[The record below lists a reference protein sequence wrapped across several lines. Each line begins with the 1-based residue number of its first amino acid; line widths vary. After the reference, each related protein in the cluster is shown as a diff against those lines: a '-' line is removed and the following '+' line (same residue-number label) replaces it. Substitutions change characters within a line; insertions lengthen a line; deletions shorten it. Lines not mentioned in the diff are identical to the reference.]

1 MTDSPTLPP
10 TPGKPID
17 TSTADMRAALLG
29 LSTHIAEAQSEDDV
43 CRAVVEALRVD
54 SFGFDG
60 VGLYLAGT
68 AAFEPSL
75 RASSGALGTM
85 GSESQ
90 LRLPLQAGQ
99 SAIGELVVQ
108 RERGRPFSKGDLDI
122 LTAAA
127 NQAGIAIGRAR
138 LLEMERRRAG
148 EQRALLDT
156 LADLSA
162 ELELDKLLEAVLK
175 RAVTLLGATGGELA
189 VFDESTEELVIVASH
204 NIGRASI
211 GTRMAMG
218 EGAMGQAAL
227 VREPLII
234 PDYQAWAGRSSQY
247 TNTGLH
253 AVMVAPLLIG
263 SRLVGSIGIVNADPT
278 RRLGQEDVRLM
289 NLFAAQAA
297 VAIEN
302 ARLYTVERERASEQ
316 QALLDTLADLSA
328 ELELPRVLE
337 AVLERAVTLL
347 GVTGGEVAIQDEA
360 SGELVVVASK
370 NIGRDSSGTRLK
382 PGEGAMGAVARSLE
396 PLIIPSYGEWLGRS
410 TKYEDLLVHS
420 VMAAPLLIGHRMVG
434 AIATVHSDPARKFGS
449 ADLRRL
455 MMFAP
460 QAAIAIEN
468 ARLFTR
474 ERRRAE
480 EQQAL
485 LATMQDL
492 SSELDLSKVLTRVLE
507 RAVALLGVTGG
518 ELATYDE
525 WRKDLVIAASHNMPA
540 NAVGTRMAL
549 GEGAMGKVAETRRP
563 LVIPHYQDWEGRS
576 GQYTD
581 TSLQS
586 VIAIP
591 LLIGQR
597 LVGAIAT
604 VHNDPSREVG
614 EADIQSLAFFAPQ
627 AAIAI
632 ENARLLAAAQRYFE
646 SLVVN
651 NPVATVNLDGNF
663 NVVSCNPAFEKL
675 FGYTEAQA
683 MGRNLDELVTTPET
697 RAEALQ
703 YSQQGVAGQM
713 TTGTGR
719 RRRNDGTLVDVELY
733 TIPVIVAGEQVG
745 IIAMYHDITEL
756 LRARREAQAANTAK
770 SHFLASMSHELRTPL
785 NAILGYSE
793 MLQEDAAAE
802 GHGNFIPDLQKI
814 ESAGRHLLTL
824 INDVLDLS
832 KIEAGKMD
840 LYLETFEVRPVLEA
854 VASTVEPLIGK
865 NGNTLRL
872 DWAENLGTMRAD
884 ITRIRQILL
893 NLLSNASKFTE
904 RGTITLEARRHST
917 ESGEQLT
924 FAVRDTGVGMTE
936 EQLGRLFQAFA
947 QAEASTSAK
956 YGGTGL
962 GLAISRKFAEMM
974 GGDIAVSSM
983 PGSGT
988 TFTVRLPAVVPET
1001 EPAPI
1006 RLPRNGGSRLGT
1018 VLVIDDDPAMRTL
1031 MERILGKEGFRVI
1044 TAPDGPTG
1052 LELAR
1057 REQPVVITLDLLMPG
1072 MDGWTVLGAL
1082 KAQEDLAHIPVIM
1095 LTILDEQRIG
1105 FALGAAEYL
1114 TKPIERDRLV
1124 AVLRRYSRNPGLP
1137 VLVVED
1143 DSATRAVLGRALSG
1157 EGRVVREAENG
1168 RVALDYL
1175 KREIPGLILLDL
1187 MMPEMDGF
1195 ELLAA
1200 LRERPEWEKIPVVVI
1215 TAKDLTAEDHAR
1227 LNGAVQQIVPKN
1239 SGDPQA
1245 LLDYV
1250 LDLVS
1255 SSALEVPAMPLTG
1268 V

>member
-1 MTDSPTLPP
+1 
-10 TPGKPID
+10 
-17 TSTADMRAALLG
+17 MRDALLG
-29 LSTHIAEAQSEDDV
+29 LSTHIAEAQSEDEV
-43 CRAVVEALRVD
+43 CHAVVDALRVD
-54 SFGFDG
+54 TFGFDG
-60 VGLYLAGT
+60 VGIYLAGT

-75 RASSGALGTM
+75 RASSGILDAG

-90 LRLPLQAGQ
+90 LRLPLHAGQ
-99 SAIGELVVQ
+99 SAIGELMVQ
-108 RERGRPFSKGDLDI
+108 RARGRPFSKGDLDI

-175 RAVTLLGATGGELA
+175 RAVTLLGVTGGELA
-189 VFDESTEELVIVASH
+189 VFDEPTEELVIVASH

-218 EGAMGQAAL
+218 EGAMGQAAMA
-227 VREPLII
+227 REPLII
-234 PDYQAWAGRSSQY
+234 PDYQAWEGRSSQY
-247 TNTGLH
+247 LNTGLH

-263 SRLVGSIGIVNADPT
+263 SRLVGSIGIVNADPA

-328 ELELPRVLE
+328 ELELPKVLE
-337 AVLERAVTLL
+337 AVLQRAVTLL
-347 GVTGGEVAIQDEA
+347 GVTGGEVAIQDE
-360 SGELVVVASK
+360 STGELVVVASK

-396 PLIIPSYGEWLGRS
+396 PLIIPAYGEWLGRS

-420 VMAAPLLIGHRMVG
+420 VMAAPLMIGHRMVG
-434 AIATVHSDPARKFGS
+434 AIATVHSDPARKFGQS
-449 ADLRRL
+449 DLRRL

-468 ARLFTR
+468 ARLFSR

-492 SSELDLSKVLTRVLE
+492 SSELDLSRVLSRVLE
-507 RAVALLGVTGG
+507 RVVALFEVAGG

-525 WRKDLVIAASHNMPA
+525 WRKDLVIAASYRMPTD
-540 NAVGTRMAL
+540 AVGTRMAI
-549 GEGAMGKVAETRRP
+549 GEGAMGKVAETHQP
-563 LVIPHYQDWEGRS
+563 LIIPRYQDWEGRS
-576 GQYTD
+576 GQYT
-581 TSLQS
+581 SEALQS

-604 VHNDPSREVG
+604 VHNDPSRQFG
-614 EADIQSLAFFAPQ
+614 AADIQALDFFAAQ

-646 SLVVN
+646 SLVAN
-651 NPVATVNLDGNF
+651 NPVATVNLDINS
-663 NVVSCNPAFEKL
+663 NIVSINPAFERL
-675 FGYTEAQA
+675 FGYSQA
-683 MGRNLDELVTTPET
+683 AALGRNLDELVTTQET
-697 RAEALQ
+697 LAEAVQ
-703 YSQQGVAGQM
+703 YSRQGVAGQM
-713 TTGTGR
+713 TSGTGQR
-719 RRRNDGTLVDVELY
+719 RRQDGTLVDVDVY

-756 LRARREAQAANTAK
+756 LRARREAQVANTAK

-814 ESAGRHLLTL
+814 EGAGRHLLTL

-832 KIEAGKMD
+832 KIEAGKME
-840 LYLETFEVRPVLEA
+840 LYLESFEIRPMLEA
-854 VASTVEPLIGK
+854 VAATVQPLVTR
-865 NGNTLRL
+865 NGNTLKA
-872 DWAENLGTMRAD
+872 DWADNLGTMRAD
-884 ITRIRQILL
+884 VTRVRQILL

-904 RGTITLEARRHST
+904 RGTLRLEVKREPSPA
-917 ESGEQLT
+917 GERVV
-924 FAVRDTGVGMTE
+924 FAVHDTGVGMTE
-936 EQLGRLFQAFA
+936 EQLGRLFQAFS

-962 GLAISRKFAEMM
+962 GLAISKKFAEMM
-974 GGDIAVSSM
+974 GGDIVVTST
-983 PGSGT
+983 PGKGT
-988 TFTVRLPAVVPET
+988 TFTVRLPVVVTET
-1001 EPAPI
+1001 EAVARPPV
-1006 RLPRNGGSRLGT
+1006 PSGGERLGT
-1018 VLVIDDDPAMRTL
+1018 VLVIDDDPATRAL
-1031 MERILGKEGFRVI
+1031 MERILRKEGFRVV

-1052 LELAR
+1052 LALAR
-1057 REQPVVITLDLLMPG
+1057 QEKPVVITLDLLMPG
-1072 MDGWTVLGAL
+1072 MDGWTVLEAL
-1082 KAQEDLAHIPVIM
+1082 KNDGDLADIPVVM

-1114 TKPIERDRLV
+1114 TKPIERNRLV
-1124 AVLRRYSRNPGLP
+1124 AVLRRYSRGDPARP
-1137 VLVVED
+1137 VLIVED
-1143 DSATRAVLGRALSG
+1143 DEATRTMLGRALSA
-1157 EGRVVREAENG
+1157 EGRSVQVAENG
-1168 RVALDYL
+1168 RVALL
-1175 KREIPGLILLDL
+1175 RLAEATPGLILLDL
-1187 MMPEMDGF
+1187 LMPEMDGF

-1200 LRERPEWEKIPVVVI
+1200 LRERPEWQRIPVVVI

-1227 LNGAVQQIVPKN
+1227 LNGAVRQVVPK
-1239 SGDPQA
+1239 GDGSPE
-1245 LLDYV
+1245 LLLSYV
-1250 LDLVS
+1250 RSLVS
-1255 SSALEVPAMPLTG
+1255 ANGLEVVA
-1268 V
+1268 

>member
-1 MTDSPTLPP
+1 
-10 TPGKPID
+10 
-17 TSTADMRAALLG
+17 MRVALLG
-29 LSTHIAEAQSEDDV
+29 LSTRIAEAQSEDEA

-54 SFGFDG
+54 TFGFDG

-68 AAFEPSL
+68 DAFAPSL
-75 RASSGALGTM
+75 RASSGNYTEGTKAE
-85 GSESQ
+85 SE
-90 LRLPLQAGQ
+90 LRLPLRAGQ

-108 RERGRPFSKGDLDI
+108 RGRGRPFSKGDLDI

-138 LLEMERRRAG
+138 LLETERRRAG

-175 RAVTLLGATGGELA
+175 RAVTLLGVTGGELA
-189 VFDESTEELVIVASH
+189 VFDESTQQLVIVASH
-204 NIGRASI
+204 NLGRESI
-211 GTRMAMG
+211 GTRMGMG
-218 EGAMGQAAL
+218 EGAMGHAAL
-227 VREPLII
+227 AREPLII
-234 PDYQAWAGRSSQY
+234 PDYQAWEGQSNQY
-247 TNTGLH
+247 SNSGLH

-263 SRLVGSIGIVNADPT
+263 SRLVGSIGMVNADQS
-278 RRLGQEDVRLM
+278 RQLGHEDVRLM

-302 ARLYTVERERASEQ
+302 ARLYTVERERATEQ

-328 ELELPRVLE
+328 ELELPKVLE
-337 AVLERAVTLL
+337 AVLQRAMNLL
-347 GVTGGEVAIQDEA
+347 GVTGGEVAILDDA
-360 SGELVVVASK
+360 TGELVVVASK
-370 NIGRDSSGTRLK
+370 NIGRDSTGTRLK
-382 PGEGAMGAVARSLE
+382 PGEGAMGTVLKSHE
-396 PLIIPSYGEWLGRS
+396 PLLIPSYGEWLGRS

-420 VMAAPLLIGHRMVG
+420 VMAGPLVIGQRLVG
-434 AIATVHSDPARKFGS
+434 AIATVHSDPSRRFGQS
-449 ADLRRL
+449 DLRRL

-474 ERRRAE
+474 EKRRAE

-485 LATMQDL
+485 LDTMQDL
-492 SSELDLSKVLTRVLE
+492 SSELDLRRVLQRVLE
-507 RAVALLGVTGG
+507 RAVSLLGVTGG
-518 ELATYDE
+518 ELATFDE
-525 WRKDLVIAASHNMPA
+525 WQKDLVIAASHNMPA
-540 NAVGTRMAL
+540 DAVGTRMAI
-549 GEGAMGKVAETRRP
+549 GEGAMGKVAETHQP
-563 LVIPHYQDWEGRS
+563 LVIPRYQDWEGRS
-576 GQYTD
+576 GQYTSV
-581 TSLQS
+581 SLQS

-591 LLIGQR
+591 LLIGNR
-597 LVGAIAT
+597 LVGAIAA
-604 VHNDPSREVG
+604 VHDDPSRDVG
-614 EADIQSLAFFAPQ
+614 QSDVDVLKFFAPQ

-651 NPVATVNLDGNF
+651 NPVATVNLDINF

-675 FGYTEAQA
+675 FGYSEAQA
-683 MGRNLDELVTTPET
+683 IGHNLDELVTTPET
-697 RAEALQ
+697 RAEAQQ

-719 RRRNDGTLVDVELY
+719 RRRQDGTMVDVELY

-793 MLQEDAAAE
+793 MLQEDAETA
-802 GHGNFIPDLQKI
+802 GQPGFVPDLQKI
-814 ESAGRHLLTL
+814 EAAGRHLLTL

-832 KIEAGKMD
+832 KIEAGKME
-840 LYLETFEVRPVLEA
+840 LYLESFEVKTVLEA
-854 VASTVEPLIGK
+854 VASTVEPLIHK
-865 NGNTLRL
+865 NGNTLVQA
-872 DWAENLGTMRAD
+872 WGTHLGTMRAD
-884 ITRIRQILL
+884 VTRVRQILL
-893 NLLSNASKFTE
+893 NLLSNASKFTDH
-904 RGTITLEARRHST
+904 GTITLTAGRQSS
-917 ESGEQLT
+917 ESGEMVS
-924 FAVRDTGVGMTE
+924 FSVRDTGVGMTE
-936 EQLGRLFQAFA
+936 EQLGRLFQAFS
-947 QAEASTSAK
+947 QAEASTASK

-962 GLAISRKFAEMM
+962 GLAISKRFAEMM
-974 GGDIAVSSM
+974 GGDITVSST
-983 PGSGT
+983 PGQGT
-988 TFTVRLPAVVPET
+988 TFTVRLPAVVA
-1001 EPAPI
+1001 EPVATA
-1006 RLPRNGGSRLGT
+1006 LPASRVTGTMGT

-1031 MERILGKEGFRVI
+1031 MERILGREGFHVV

-1057 REQPVVITLDLLMPG
+1057 RENPRVITLDLLMPG
-1072 MDGWTVLGAL
+1072 MDGWEVLGAL
-1082 KAQEDLAHIPVIM
+1082 KAQEDLAHIPVVM
-1095 LTILDEQRIG
+1095 LTILDEKRIG

-1124 AVLRRYSRNPGLP
+1124 SVLRRYGQEPGLP

-1143 DSATRAVLGRALSG
+1143 DEATRSVLGRALSG
-1157 EGRVVREAENG
+1157 EGRTVREAANG
-1168 RVALDYL
+1168 RIALTFL
-1175 KREIPGLILLDL
+1175 EKEIPGLILLDL

-1200 LRERPEWEKIPVVVI
+1200 LRERPDWEKIPVVVI

-1227 LNGAVQQIVPKN
+1227 LNGAVRQVVPK
-1239 SGDPQA
+1239 SDHPPEE
-1245 LLDYV
+1245 LLGYV
-1250 LDLVS
+1250 KSLVHS
-1255 SSALEVPAMPLTG
+1255 SLSAEVVA
-1268 V
+1268 

>member
-1 MTDSPTLPP
+1 
-10 TPGKPID
+10 
-17 TSTADMRAALLG
+17 MRVALLG
-29 LSTHIAEAQSEDDV
+29 LSTRIAEAQSEDEA

-54 SFGFDG
+54 TFGFDG

-68 AAFEPSL
+68 DAFAPSL
-75 RASSGALGTM
+75 RASSGNYTDGTKAE
-85 GSESQ
+85 SE
-90 LRLPLQAGQ
+90 LRLPLRAGQ

-108 RERGRPFSKGDLDI
+108 RGRGRPFSKGDLDI
-122 LTAAA
+122 LTAAT

-138 LLEMERRRAG
+138 LLETERRRAG

-175 RAVTLLGATGGELA
+175 RAVTLLGVTGGELA
-189 VFDESTEELVIVASH
+189 VFDDSTQQLVIVASH
-204 NIGRASI
+204 NLGRASI

-218 EGAMGQAAL
+218 EGAMGHAAMA
-227 VREPLII
+227 REPLII
-234 PDYQAWAGRSSQY
+234 PDYQAWEGQSNQY
-247 TNTGLH
+247 SNSGLH

-263 SRLVGSIGIVNADPT
+263 SRLVGSIGMVNADPT
-278 RRLGQEDVRLM
+278 RQLGHEDVRLM

-302 ARLYTVERERASEQ
+302 ARLYTVERERATEQ

-328 ELELPRVLE
+328 ELELPKVLE
-337 AVLERAVTLL
+337 AVLQRAMNLL
-347 GVTGGEVAIQDEA
+347 GVTGGEVAILDDA
-360 SGELVVVASK
+360 TGELVVVASK

-382 PGEGAMGAVARSLE
+382 PGEGAMGTVLQTNE

-410 TKYEDLLVHS
+410 SKYEDLLVHS
-420 VMAAPLLIGHRMVG
+420 VMAGPLVIGHRMVG
-434 AIATVHSDPARKFGS
+434 AIATVHSDPSRHFGPS
-449 ADLRRL
+449 DLRRL

-474 ERRRAE
+474 EKRRAE

-485 LATMQDL
+485 LDTMQDL
-492 SSELDLSKVLTRVLE
+492 SSELDLNRVLQRVLE
-507 RAVALLGVTGG
+507 RAVSLLGVTGG
-518 ELATYDE
+518 ELATFDE
-525 WRKDLVIAASHNMPA
+525 WQKDLVIAASHNMPA
-540 NAVGTRMAL
+540 DAVGTRMAI
-549 GEGAMGKVAETRRP
+549 GEGAMGKVAETQQP
-563 LVIPHYQDWEGRS
+563 LVIPRYQDWEGRS
-576 GQYTD
+576 GQYT
-581 TSLQS
+581 SVELQS

-597 LVGAIAT
+597 LVGAIAA
-604 VHNDPSREVG
+604 VHDDPSRDFGV
-614 EADIQSLAFFAPQ
+614 ADVNVLKFFAPQ

-651 NPVATVNLDGNF
+651 NPVATVNLDINF

-675 FGYTEAQA
+675 FGYTESDAV
-683 MGRNLDELVTTPET
+683 GRNLDELVTTPET

-719 RRRNDGTLVDVELY
+719 RRRQDGTLVDVELY

-793 MLQEDAAAE
+793 MLQEDAETADQKS
-802 GHGNFIPDLQKI
+802 FVPDLQKI
-814 ESAGRHLLTL
+814 EAAGRHLLTL

-832 KIEAGKMD
+832 KIEAGKME
-840 LYLETFEVRPVLEA
+840 LYVETFELGTMLDA
-854 VASTVEPLIGK
+854 VSSTVEPLIHK
-865 NGNTLRL
+865 NGNTLRREGT
-872 DWAENLGTMRAD
+872 DHLGTMRAD
-884 ITRIRQILL
+884 VTRVRQILL

-904 RGTITLEARRHST
+904 RGTITLEARRQASGA
-917 ESGEQLT
+917 GEQVI
-924 FAVRDTGVGMTE
+924 FSVRDTGVGMTD
-936 EQLGRLFQAFA
+936 EQLGRLFQAFS
-947 QAEASTSAK
+947 QAEASTSSK

-962 GLAISRKFAEMM
+962 GLAISKRFAEMM
-974 GGDIAVSSM
+974 GGDITVTSL
-983 PGSGT
+983 PGVGT
-988 TFTVRLPAVVPET
+988 TFTVCIPAVVS
-1001 EPAPI
+1001 EPRTTPVPASKAGE
-1006 RLPRNGGSRLGT
+1006 NKLGT
-1018 VLVIDDDPAMRTL
+1018 VLVIDDDPAMRNL
-1031 MERILGKEGFRVI
+1031 MERILGREGFHVV
-1044 TAPDGPTG
+1044 TAVDGPSG

-1057 REQPVVITLDLLMPG
+1057 SEKPVVITLDLLMPG
-1072 MDGWTVLGAL
+1072 MDGWEVLGAL
-1082 KAQEDLAHIPVIM
+1082 KAQEDLAHIPVVM

-1114 TKPIERDRLV
+1114 TKPIERDKLV
-1124 AVLRRYSRNPGLP
+1124 AVLRRYGREPGSP

-1143 DSATRAVLGRALSG
+1143 DEATRSVLGRALAG

-1168 RVALDYL
+1168 RVALAFL
-1175 KREIPGLILLDL
+1175 EEETPGLILLDL

-1227 LNGAVQQIVPKN
+1227 LNGAVQHVVPK
-1239 SGDPQA
+1239 SEKSPEA
-1245 LLDYV
+1245 LLGYV
-1250 LDLVS
+1250 RSLVHS
-1255 SSALEVPAMPLTG
+1255 SLAVEMVP
-1268 V
+1268 

>member
-1 MTDSPTLPP
+1 
-10 TPGKPID
+10 
-17 TSTADMRAALLG
+17 MRAALLG
-29 LSTHIAEAQSEDDV
+29 LSTRIAEAQSEDEA
-43 CRAVVEALRVD
+43 CRAVVDALRVD
-54 SFGFDG
+54 AFGFDA

-68 AAFEPSL
+68 DAFAPSL
-75 RASSGALGTM
+75 RASSGNLADGAKAE
-85 GSESQ
+85 SE
-90 LRLPLQAGQ
+90 LRLPLRAGQ

-108 RERGRPFSKGDLDI
+108 RGRGRPFSKGDLDI

-138 LLEMERRRAG
+138 LLETERRRAS

-175 RAVTLLGATGGELA
+175 RAVALLGVTGGELA
-189 VFDESTEELVIVASH
+189 VFDESSQELVIVASH
-204 NIGRASI
+204 NLGRESI
-211 GTRMAMG
+211 GTRMVMG
-218 EGAMGQAAL
+218 EGAMGHAAL
-227 VREPLII
+227 AREPLII
-234 PDYQAWAGRSSQY
+234 PDYQAWEGQSNQY
-247 TNTGLH
+247 SNSGLH

-263 SRLVGSIGIVNADPT
+263 SRLVGSIGMVNSDQS
-278 RRLGQEDVRLM
+278 RQLGHEDVRLM

-302 ARLYTVERERASEQ
+302 ARLYSVERERATEQ

-328 ELELPRVLE
+328 ELELPKVLE
-337 AVLERAVTLL
+337 AVLQRAMNLL
-347 GVTGGEVAIQDEA
+347 GVTGGEVAILDDA
-360 SGELVVVASK
+360 TGDLVVVASK

-382 PGEGAMGAVARSLE
+382 AGEGAMGTVLKNHE

-420 VMAAPLLIGHRMVG
+420 VMAGPLLIGQRMVG
-434 AIATVHSDPARKFGS
+434 AIATVHSDPGRAFGPS
-449 ADLRRL
+449 DLRRL

-474 ERRRAE
+474 EKRRAE

-485 LATMQDL
+485 LDTMQDL
-492 SSELDLSKVLTRVLE
+492 SSELDLHRVLQRVLE
-507 RAVALLGVTGG
+507 RAVSLLGVTGG
-518 ELATYDE
+518 ELATFDE
-525 WRKDLVIAASHNMPA
+525 WQRDLVIAASHNMPA
-540 NAVGTRMAL
+540 DAVGTRMAI
-549 GEGAMGKVAETRRP
+549 GEGAMGKVAETHQP
-563 LVIPHYQDWEGRS
+563 LVIPRYQDWEGRS
-576 GQYTD
+576 GQYT
-581 TSLQS
+581 SESIKS

-597 LVGAIAT
+597 LVGAIAA
-604 VHNDPSREVG
+604 VHCDQARDVG
-614 EADIQSLAFFAPQ
+614 QSDVDILKFFAPQ

-651 NPVATVNLDGNF
+651 NPVATVNLDINF

-675 FGYTEAQA
+675 FGYGEDQVV
-683 MGRNLDELVTTPET
+683 GRNLDELVTTPET
-697 RAEALQ
+697 RAEAQQ

-713 TTGTGR
+713 TSGTGR
-719 RRRNDGTLVDVELY
+719 RRRQDGTMVDVELY

-756 LRARREAQAANTAK
+756 LRARREAQAASTAK

-793 MLQEDAAAE
+793 MLQEDAESA
-802 GHGNFIPDLQKI
+802 GQSGFIPDLQKI

-832 KIEAGKMD
+832 KIEAGKME
-840 LYLETFEVRPVLEA
+840 LYLESFEVKTVLEA
-854 VASTVEPLIGK
+854 VAATVEPLIHK
-865 NGNTLRL
+865 NGNTLRQE
-872 DWAENLGTMRAD
+872 WANDLGAMRAD
-884 ITRIRQILL
+884 VTRVRQILL
-893 NLLSNASKFTE
+893 NLLSNASKFTDH
-904 RGTITLEARRHST
+904 GTITLAAER
-917 ESGEQLT
+917 SGDGTRVT
-924 FAVRDTGVGMTE
+924 FSVRDTGVGMTE
-936 EQLGRLFQAFA
+936 EQVGKLFQAFS
-947 QAEASTSAK
+947 QAEASTAAK

-962 GLAISRKFAEMM
+962 GLAISKRFAEMM
-974 GGDIAVSSM
+974 GGTITVTST
-983 PGSGT
+983 PGKGT
-988 TFTVRLPAVVPET
+988 TFAVHLPVVVAESKAPVVT
-1001 EPAPI
+1001 PAP
-1006 RLPRNGGSRLGT
+1006 GVTSVGT

-1031 MERILGKEGFRVI
+1031 MERILGREGFRVI

-1057 REQPVVITLDLLMPG
+1057 REKPTVITLDLLMPG
-1072 MDGWTVLGAL
+1072 MDGWEVLGAL
-1082 KAQEDLAHIPVIM
+1082 KAQEELAQIPVVM

-1124 AVLRRYSRNPGLP
+1124 AVLRRYGRETGRP

-1143 DSATRAVLGRALSG
+1143 DEATRTVLGRALSG
-1157 EGRVVREAENG
+1157 EGRVVREAANG
-1168 RVALDYL
+1168 RIALSYL
-1175 KREIPGLILLDL
+1175 EKEIPGLILLDL

-1200 LRERPEWEKIPVVVI
+1200 LRERPEWERIPVVVI

-1227 LNGAVQQIVPKN
+1227 LNGAVQQVVPK
-1239 SGDPQA
+1239 SERPPEE
-1245 LLDYV
+1245 LLGYV
-1250 LDLVS
+1250 KSLVQS
-1255 SSALEVPAMPLTG
+1255 SPAAEA
-1268 V
+1268 VA

>member
-1 MTDSPTLPP
+1 MSLIPPIPASPV
-10 TPGKPID
+10 KPVE
-17 TSTADMRAALLG
+17 TSSADMRIALLG
-29 LSTHIAEAQSEDDV
+29 LSTRIAEAQSEDET

-54 SFGFDG
+54 TFGFDA

-68 AAFEPSL
+68 DAFAPSL
-75 RASSGALGTM
+75 RASSGNFADGAKAE
-85 GSESQ
+85 SE
-90 LRLPLQAGQ
+90 LRLPLRAGQ

-108 RERGRPFSKGDLDI
+108 RARGRPFSKGDLDI

-127 NQAGIAIGRAR
+127 NQGGIAIGRAR
-138 LLEMERRRAG
+138 LLETERRRAS

-175 RAVTLLGATGGELA
+175 RAVALLGVTGGELA
-189 VFDESTEELVIVASH
+189 VFDESSQQLVIVASH
-204 NIGRASI
+204 NLGRASI

-218 EGAMGQAAL
+218 EGAMGHAAL
-227 VREPLII
+227 AREPLII
-234 PDYQAWAGRSSQY
+234 PDYQAWEGQSNQY
-247 TNTGLH
+247 SNSGLH

-263 SRLVGSIGIVNADPT
+263 SRLVGSIGMVNSDQA
-278 RRLGQEDVRLM
+278 RQLGHEDVRLM

-302 ARLYTVERERASEQ
+302 ARLYTVERERATEQ

-328 ELELPRVLE
+328 ELELPKVLE
-337 AVLERAVTLL
+337 AVLQRAMNLL
-347 GVTGGEVAIQDEA
+347 GVTGGEVAILDDA
-360 SGELVVVASK
+360 TGELVVVASK

-382 PGEGAMGAVARSLE
+382 SGEGAMGTVLKNRE
-396 PLIIPSYGEWLGRS
+396 PLLIPSYGEWLGRS
-410 TKYEDLLVHS
+410 AKYEDLLVHS
-420 VMAAPLLIGHRMVG
+420 VMAGPLVIGQRLVG
-434 AIATVHSDPARKFGS
+434 AIATVHSDPSRQFGP

-474 ERRRAE
+474 EKRRAE

-485 LATMQDL
+485 LDTMQDL
-492 SSELDLSKVLTRVLE
+492 SSELDLRRVLQRVLE
-507 RAVALLGVTGG
+507 RAVALLGVSGG
-518 ELATYDE
+518 ELATFDE
-525 WRKDLVIAASHNMPA
+525 WQKDLVIAASHNMPA
-540 NAVGTRMAL
+540 DAVGTRMAI
-549 GEGAMGKVAETRRP
+549 GEGAMGKVAETHQP
-563 LVIPHYQDWEGRS
+563 LVIPRYQDWEGRS
-576 GQYTD
+576 GQYTSV
-581 TSLQS
+581 SLQS

-597 LVGAIAT
+597 LVGAIAA
-604 VHNDPSREVG
+604 VHDDPSRDVG
-614 EADIQSLAFFAPQ
+614 QSDVDVLKFFAPQ

-651 NPVATVNLDGNF
+651 NPVATVNLDINF

-675 FGYTEAQA
+675 FGYAEEEAV
-683 MGRNLDELVTTPET
+683 GRNLDELVTTPET
-697 RAEALQ
+697 RAEAQQ

-719 RRRNDGTLVDVELY
+719 RRRQDGTMVDVELY

-745 IIAMYHDITEL
+745 IIAMYHDVTEL
-756 LRARREAQAANTAK
+756 LRARREAQAASTAK

-793 MLQEDAAAE
+793 MLQEDAAAA
-802 GHGNFIPDLQKI
+802 GQPGFVPDLQKI
-814 ESAGRHLLTL
+814 ETAGRHLLTL

-832 KIEAGKMD
+832 KIEAGKME
-840 LYLETFEVRPVLEA
+840 LYLESFEVKSVLET
-854 VASTVEPLIGK
+854 VTSTVEPLIHK
-865 NGNTLRL
+865 NGNTLKQ
-872 DWAENLGTMRAD
+872 DWAPNLGTMRAD
-884 ITRIRQILL
+884 VTRVRQILL
-893 NLLSNASKFTE
+893 NLLSNASKFTDH
-904 RGTITLEARRHST
+904 GTITLAADRQPG
-917 ESGEQLT
+917 ESGEVVS

-936 EQLGRLFQAFA
+936 EQLNRLFQAFS
-947 QAEASTSAK
+947 QAEASTAAK

-962 GLAISRKFAEMM
+962 GLAISKRFAEMM
-974 GGDIAVSSM
+974 GGDIAVSSV
-983 PGSGT
+983 PGQGT
-988 TFTVRLPAVVPET
+988 TFTVRLPAVVA
-1001 EPAPI
+1001 EPITAPVTAN
-1006 RLPRNGGSRLGT
+1006 RGASPMGT

-1031 MERILGKEGFRVI
+1031 MERILGREGFHVI

-1052 LELAR
+1052 IELAR
-1057 REQPVVITLDLLMPG
+1057 REQPRVITLDLLMPG
-1072 MDGWTVLGAL
+1072 MDGWEVLGAL
-1082 KAQEDLAHIPVIM
+1082 KAQEDLAHIPVVM

-1114 TKPIERDRLV
+1114 TKPIERDKLV
-1124 AVLRRYSRNPGLP
+1124 AVLRRYGQEPGLP

-1143 DSATRAVLGRALSG
+1143 DEATRSVLGRALSG
-1157 EGRVVREAENG
+1157 EGRVVREAANG
-1168 RVALDYL
+1168 RIALTWL
-1175 KREIPGLILLDL
+1175 EKEVPGLILLDL

-1195 ELLAA
+1195 ELLTA
-1200 LRERPEWEKIPVVVI
+1200 LRDRPEWEKIPVVVI

-1227 LNGAVQQIVPKN
+1227 LNGAVQQVVPK
-1239 SGDPQA
+1239 SERSPEE
-1245 LLDYV
+1245 LLGYV
-1250 LDLVS
+1250 RSLVHAS
-1255 SSALEVPAMPLTG
+1255 LPAEAIA
-1268 V
+1268 